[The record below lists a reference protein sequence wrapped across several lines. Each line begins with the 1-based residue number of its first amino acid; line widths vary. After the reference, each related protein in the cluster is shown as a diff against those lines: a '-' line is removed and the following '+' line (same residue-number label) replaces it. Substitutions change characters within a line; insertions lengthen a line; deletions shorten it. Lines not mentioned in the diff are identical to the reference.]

1 MLHPFLEPHIARK
14 SKASSRVIAVVQGL
28 KNTLQ
33 DADRTNNLMLSHRI
47 PVVSPY
53 SGASLVFTV
62 EIVRGRKHLFV
73 ATCREFP
80 GLLVS
85 GSSEPEV
92 LRKAETEIRHRLQ
105 AGGL

>member
-1 MLHPFLEPHIARK
+1 MARN
-14 SKASSRVIAVVQGL
+14 SKPTPRAIAVVQGL

-33 DADRTNNLMLSHRI
+33 DADRTDNLMLSHRI
-47 PVVSPY
+47 PIISPY

-85 GSSEPEV
+85 GSSEHEV